1 MSGAVSFLHDCR
13 FADLPPPIVAMAE
26 RCVLDL
32 LGVAAAGRT
41 TALSGIVHDFT
52 RRHMAAGDR
61 GARLLFDGRSVSPAG
76 ASLAG
81 ASTIDSFDAHDGHRL
96 TKGHAG
102 VAILPALLAYVDHG
116 MPVTGR
122 EFLAA
127 IVVGYE
133 IATRA
138 GIALHATAA
147 DYHTSGAWNAVACAG
162 LGARLMGLDRARTSH
177 ALGIAEYHGPRSPMM
192 RCIDHPT
199 MVKDGS
205 GWGAL
210 AGVSAAYLAAED
222 FTGAPATIVEDP
234 SQADLWADLGERWH
248 ILDQYMKPYPVCRW
262 AQPAV
267 EAALAL
273 QRHAGLTPDAIRAVR
288 IHTFHQ
294 ATRLASAA
302 PSTTEEA
309 QYSTPFP
316 VAAALVRGR
325 VGTGEI
331 TGDGL
336 SDPEILRL
344 STATDLVE
352 EPEMSRRFPAER
364 WARVAF
370 QRMDGSWIE
379 GQPRTARGDPE
390 APLDTSEIIGKFRAL
405 ARPVLGHERTTLLE
419 ADVASLAG
427 DDGDVGAMAEGLYRP
442 VMQPAS

>member
-1 MSGAVSFLHDCR
+1 MTDALAFLHDCR
-13 FADLPPPIVAMAE
+13 FSNLPEPVVRMAE
-26 RCVLDL
+26 RCLLDL
-32 LGVAAAGRT
+32 IGVAAAGRR
-41 TALSGIVHDFT
+41 TALSAIVHDFAC
-52 RRHMAAGDR
+52 RHMAAGDA
-61 GARLLFDGRSVSPAG
+61 GARLLLDGRRVSPAG
-76 ASLAG
+76 AAFAG

-116 MPVTGR
+116 IPVTGR
-122 EFLAA
+122 EFLTS

-147 DYHTSGAWNAVACAG
+147 DYHTSGAWNAVACAA
-162 LGARLMGLDRARTSH
+162 LGARLMGLDAERTRH

-210 AGVSAAYLAAED
+210 AGVSAAYLAAEA
-222 FTGAPATIVEDP
+222 FTGAPAATVEDP
-234 SQADLWADLGERWH
+234 AQADLWRDLGTRWR
-248 ILDQYMKPYPVCRW
+248 ILDQYLKPYPVCRW

-273 QRHAGLTPDAIRAVR
+273 QRQAGLTANAITAVR

-294 ATRLASAA
+294 ATRLAARA
-302 PSTTEEA
+302 PETTEAA

-325 VGTGEI
+325 VGADEI

-336 SDPEILRL
+336 SDPNILRL
-344 STATDLVE
+344 SMATELVDD
-352 EPEMSRRFPAER
+352 PDMSRRFPAER
-364 WARVAF
+364 WARAAL
-370 QRMDGSWIE
+370 QRADGHWIE
-379 GQPRTARGDPE
+379 GEARTARGDPE
-390 APLDTSEIIGKFRAL
+390 APLDSAEITRKFRAL
-405 ARPVLGHERTTLLE
+405 AHPTLGHERTALLE
-419 ADVASLAG
+419 ADIVSLAE
-427 DDGDVGAMAEGLYRP
+427 DATDVGAMTETLFKP
-442 VMQPAS
+442 MLLPA

>member
-1 MSGAVSFLHDCR
+1 MSDAVSFLHECR
-13 FADLPPPIVAMAE
+13 FSDLPAPVVTMAE
-26 RCVLDL
+26 RCILDL
-32 LGVAAAGRT
+32 LGVAAAGRR
-41 TALSGIVHDFT
+41 TALSAIVHDFAC
-52 RRHMAAGDR
+52 RHMAAGDR
-61 GARLLFDGRSVSPAG
+61 GARLLFDGRRASPAG

-122 EFLAA
+122 EVLTAVA
-127 IVVGYE
+127 IGYE

-138 GIALHATAA
+138 GIALHASAA
-147 DYHTSGAWNAVACAG
+147 DYHTSGAWNAIGCAA
-162 LGARLMGLDRARTSH
+162 LGARLMGLDRARTRH

-210 AGVSAAYLAAED
+210 AGVSAAYLAAEG
-222 FTGAPATIVEDP
+222 FTGAPATTVEDP
-234 SQADLWADLGERWH
+234 AQDALWNDLGEKWH
-248 ILDQYMKPYPVCRW
+248 VLDQYMKPYPVCRW

-273 QRHAGLTPDAIRAVR
+273 QRQAGLTPDAIRAVR
-288 IHTFHQ
+288 IRTFHE
-294 ATRLASAA
+294 ATRLAVRRPA
-302 PSTTEEA
+302 TTEEA

-325 VGTGEI
+325 VGTAEI

-336 SDPEILRL
+336 SDPEIQRL
-344 STATDLVE
+344 SAAAELIE

-364 WARVAF
+364 WARIAF
-370 QRMDGSWIE
+370 QRIDGTWIE
-379 GQPRTARGDPE
+379 GEPRTARGDPE
-390 APLDTSEIIGKFRAL
+390 TPLDPSEITGKFRAL
-405 ARPVLGHERTTLLE
+405 AGPVLGHERTTLLE

-427 DDGDVGAMAEGLYRP
+427 DDADVGAMAEGLYRP
-442 VMQPAS
+442 IMQPAR